1 MVLKKIKIK
10 LVILY
15 IILYML
21 GFSSYFFFSS
31 PQAYSNEVVEEDYM
45 EMYRVLFSSKE
56 KVDEDFDIEVME
68 SMRRGY
74 RTTREQ
80 RTESSKDV
88 FSQKHV
94 LAIESERAYTKDGKK
109 TVFLTFDDGPSANI
123 TPQILNIL
131 DKYNIKATF
140 FVVGAMAEE
149 SKDILKRTY
158 NSGHAIA
165 NHSYSHNYSKIYSN
179 VDNLIYE
186 VDKTNET
193 LKKILGYNFNT
204 RVFRFPGG
212 SYGNKK
218 EFKEAINN
226 KGMIYID
233 WNSLNGDAEGQ
244 GLSKDRLINRFL
256 ETSSNYE
263 KLVVLMHDAPGKQS
277 TVDSLPSII
286 ENLKERGFEFAIL
299 K

>member
-1 MVLKKIKIK
+1 MIHKKKK
-10 LVILY
+10 LGLAILY
-15 IILYML
+15 FILYML

-31 PQAYSNEVVEEDYM
+31 PQNPSTEVVEEDYM
-45 EMYRVLFSSKE
+45 EMYRVLYSNKE
-56 KVDEDFDIEVME
+56 KENKDLDIEPIE
-68 SMRRGY
+68 IMRRGNKTN
-74 RTTREQ
+74 RAQIVEN
-80 RTESSKDV
+80 SKEV
-88 FSQKHV
+88 FSQKQV
-94 LAIESERAYTKDGKK
+94 LSIESERAYIKDGKK
-109 TVFLTFDDGPSANI
+109 TVFLTFDDRPSANI

-149 SKDILKRTY
+149 NKEVLKRTY

-165 NHSYSHNYSKIYSN
+165 NHSYSHNYGKIYSN
-179 VDNLIYE
+179 LDNFIYE
-186 VDKTNET
+186 VDKTHET

-218 EFKEAINN
+218 EFKEAITN

-233 WNSLNGDAEGQ
+233 WNALNGDAEGQ
-244 GLSKDRLINRFL
+244 GLSKDRLVNRFL

-277 TVDSLPSII
+277 TVDSLPNII
-286 ENLKERGFEFAIL
+286 ENLKQRGFEFAIL

>member
-1 MVLKKIKIK
+1 MVLRKRKIK
-10 LVILY
+10 LAIVY

-31 PQAYSNEVVEEDYM
+31 LQAPSAEVVEEDYM
-45 EMYRVLFSSKE
+45 EMYRVLYSSKE
-56 KVDEDFDIEVME
+56 KAEEDFDIEIME
-68 SMRRGY
+68 IMRRGY
-74 RTTREQ
+74 RGNREGIS
-80 RTESSKDV
+80 ENSKEV
-88 FSQKHV
+88 YSQKHV
-94 LAIESERAYTKDGKK
+94 LAIESERAYIKDGKK

-140 FVVGAMAEE
+140 FVVGAMVEE
-149 SKDILKRTY
+149 NKEILKRTY

-179 VDNLIYE
+179 VDNFIYE
-186 VDKTNET
+186 VDKTDEA

-286 ENLKERGFEFAIL
+286 ENLKQRGFEFAIL

>member
-1 MVLKKIKIK
+1 MVLKKRKIK
-10 LVILY
+10 LAILY

-31 PQAYSNEVVEEDYM
+31 LQGSSIEVVEEDYM
-45 EMYRVLFSSKE
+45 EMYRVLYSSKE
-56 KVDEDFDIEVME
+56 KVEEDFDIEVME
-68 SMRRGY
+68 IMRRGY
-74 RTTREQ
+74 RANREGIS
-80 RTESSKDV
+80 ENSKEV

-94 LAIESERAYTKDGKK
+94 LAIESERAYIKDGKK

-149 SKDILKRTY
+149 NKEILKRTY

-179 VDNLIYE
+179 VDNFIYE
-186 VDKTNET
+186 VDKTEEA

-286 ENLKERGFEFAIL
+286 ENLKQRGFEFAIL

>member
-1 MVLKKIKIK
+1 MVLRKRKIK
-10 LVILY
+10 LAVLY

-31 PQAYSNEVVEEDYM
+31 LQTSSAEVVEEDYM
-45 EMYRVLFSSKE
+45 EMYRVLYSSKE
-56 KVDEDFDIEVME
+56 KAEEDFDIEIME
-68 SMRRGY
+68 IMRRGY
-74 RTTREQ
+74 RANREGIS
-80 RTESSKDV
+80 ENSKEV
-88 FSQKHV
+88 YSQKHV
-94 LAIESERAYTKDGKK
+94 LAIESERAYIKDGKK

-149 SKDILKRTY
+149 NKEILKRTY

-179 VDNLIYE
+179 VDNFIYE
-186 VDKTNET
+186 VDKTEEA

-286 ENLKERGFEFAIL
+286 ENLKQRGFEFAIL